1 MLVFDTGKT
10 LMLGGAGGGGSEV
23 AMDVDGSWMKLI
35 SFFWCNASCGQQS
48 QRCAKSSSAG
58 RAIRDE
64 YPQGQITSW

>member
-35 SFFWCNASCGQQS
+35 SFFWLWSTE
-48 QRCAKSSSAG
+48 SALREVQFGHG
-58 RAIRDE
+58 RG
-64 YPQGQITSW
+64 YS